1 MTFGP
6 PRYTWTATT
15 AREASGVLQAATDL
29 LDAHIGTL
37 RLSVT
42 DGESQYETERRTPVR
57 LEVSFDLSTAAE
69 CINAARTEALPL
81 PEWPRADA
89 LESEPKLGKHQAR
102 GLMWD
107 LIHQFAEEGRRMIGP
122 KDFTTYLPRL
132 TRSRPWVVAELQRL
146 VADGVIEAG
155 RSGEYLLNG
164 GVFAVHR
171 PEAP

>member
-1 MTFGP
+1 MNFDP

-15 AREASGVLQAATDL
+15 ARQASVVLQAAADL

-37 RLSVT
+37 RLSVP
-42 DGESQYETERRTPVR
+42 DGESRAETERRTPVR
-57 LEVSFDLSTAAE
+57 LEVSLDLSTAAE
-69 CINAARTEALPL
+69 CINAARTALTETPPL
-81 PEWPRADA
+81 PAWPV
-89 LESEPKLGKHQAR
+89 EEPEPKLGKHQAR

-122 KDFTTYLPRL
+122 KDFTVYLPRL

-146 VADGVIEAG
+146 VVDGVIEAG

-164 GVFAVHR
+164 DLFADR
-171 PEAP
+171 QPEAP